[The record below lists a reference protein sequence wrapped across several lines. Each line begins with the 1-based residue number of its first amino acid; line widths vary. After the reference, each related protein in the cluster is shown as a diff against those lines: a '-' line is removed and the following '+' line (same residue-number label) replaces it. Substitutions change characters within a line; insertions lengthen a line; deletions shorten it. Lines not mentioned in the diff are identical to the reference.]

1 MKITICRKW
10 NNPEIRINVSDED
23 ISIEISLAD
32 FLYALADEAAEP
44 IAESIAQAAPLAVQ
58 ATLAS
63 AQQAVQHGADYAF
76 AHLQE
81 HLGPLLKTQDVQEG
95 VMAMLQRRPAQFKG
109 Q

>member
-44 IAESIAQAAPLAVQ
+44 IAESIAQVAGNPSFWFTKEALTNNLVKSLESADVHSVLVKAANQ
-58 ATLAS
+58 II
-63 AQQAVQHGADYAF
+63 
-76 AHLQE
+76 E
-81 HLGPLLKTQDVQEG
+81 DVKKETTK
-95 VMAMLQRRPAQFKG
+95 VI
-109 Q
+109 